1 MSVHPISIIRLLL
14 LPLVLCASARAAS
27 AQREFTFA
35 GVPWH
40 APADSVRSRLVAR
53 GFTFAGTA
61 DRGDQ
66 VFRRGD
72 GALLKLEL
80 QGGRAVGFQL
90 VDPARGRNLDAR
102 FHALVDS
109 LQASLGRP
117 DTLREDLLVW
127 RAGLSEMG
135 VESFYRDGVHHVQ
148 LVWRGP
154 GWYDEMGRRG
164 LLPEFAPLPP
174 GYTIVDVNF
183 ISRVAVDSARLTRGT
198 DGVVRGRFRIDY
210 TRPVGPETDPL
221 DAAEYQ
227 MEFDCAARRTRLVNR
242 SLFLRA
248 RLKQSDSR
256 AAPAWEA
263 PTPGGHHERG
273 LIAVC
278 RAADTLRP
286 RP

>member
-1 MSVHPISIIRLLL
+1 MITTPKSLLL
-14 LPLVLCASARAAS
+14 LPLLVCASARSLS

-35 GVPWH
+35 GIPWQ
-40 APADSVRSRLVAR
+40 ATAESTRPMLEAR
-53 GFTFAGTA
+53 GFTFAGNA
-61 DRGDQ
+61 DRGDI
-66 VFRRGD
+66 VFQRGD
-72 GALLKLEL
+72 GAFAKVEL
-80 QGGRAVGFQL
+80 QGGRAVGFLL
-90 VDPARGRNLDAR
+90 VDPAHGRNVDAR
-102 FHALVDS
+102 FHALVDP
-109 LQASLGRP
+109 LAATLGQP
-117 DTLREDLLVW
+117 DTLREDLLIW
-127 RAGLSEMG
+127 RKGLSEMG
-135 VESFYRDGVHHVQ
+135 VEAYYRDGVHHVQ

-154 GWYDEMGRRG
+154 GWYDEMGSRG
-164 LLPEFAPLPP
+164 LLPEFAPLPA

-227 MEFDCAARRTRLVNR
+227 MEFDCAARKTRLVNR
-242 SLFLRA
+242 SIFLRA

-256 AAPAWEA
+256 AAPAWET

-273 LIAVC
+273 LVAVC
-278 RAADTLRP
+278 RAAETLRP

>member
-1 MSVHPISIIRLLL
+1 MITTPKSLLL
-14 LPLVLCASARAAS
+14 LPLVVVATASQTI

-40 APADSVRSRLVAR
+40 AAADSARARLEAR
-53 GFTFAGTA
+53 GFAFSGTV
-61 DRGDQ
+61 DRGDL
-66 VFRRGD
+66 VFQRGD
-72 GALLKLEL
+72 GALVKLEL
-80 QGGRAVGFQL
+80 QDGRAVGFLL
-90 VDPARGRNLDAR
+90 VDTVRGRSVDAR

-109 LQASLGRP
+109 LQGSLGRP

-135 VESFYRDGVHHVQ
+135 VESYYRDGVHHVQ

-164 LLPEFAPLPP
+164 MLPEFAPLPP

-210 TRPVGPETDPL
+210 TRPVGPEADLL

-278 RAADTLRP
+278 RAAETLRP